1 MKKRS
6 QDKFIVNK
14 AKTDRYMKSSIPS
27 MQRLLNNYER
37 KMTSA
42 LNCLDI
48 VSNDLYPRDS
58 LVGKIKPTNKKNLL
72 ISGCQKNANA

>member
-1 MKKRS
+1 M
-6 QDKFIVNK
+6 FIVNK

-58 LVGKIKPTNKKNLL
+58 LVEKI
-72 ISGCQKNANA
+72 